1 MIGEM
6 YSLPSLHC
14 TWVMSVSSFANGL
27 FAWKSCLSRF
37 SDAIAAGSAFVSPFG
52 LRLRS

>member
-1 MIGEM
+1 M

-14 TWVMSVSSFANGL
+14 TCVISVTYFVKGRAD
-27 FAWKSCLSRF
+27 WKSCFNRF
-37 SDAIAAGSAFVSPFG
+37 SDAIDAGSAFVSPFG